1 MEITPR
7 SKALA
12 YAIFMVV
19 GSYFKKAVPVSDIKE
34 KRLRLYYSEQKRD
47 NQIKMEEQ
55 CIKYFEN
62 FINDELTE
70 DMLNDMVEVKFI
82 DMSNR
87 DSIKV
92 IFKGF
97 DWRLS
102 INGIYTGNK
111 LRFEYEIIKNN

>member
-12 YAIFMVV
+12 YAIFMIV

-92 IFKGF
+92 IFNGF
-97 DWRLS
+97 DWSLS

-111 LRFEYEIIKNN
+111 LRFEYEIIKND